1 MPWEAIKYV
10 TSGFTLIAFLALA
23 ALFVYQHYVRTP
35 ERLIR
40 LVNPDKRYPLVKR
53 ELEDQSGA
61 RKFRITATV
70 LGAIFCISLIGAISS
85 FQAAGPTGRPSE
97 KTSVEKAAVRTD
109 PLPAP
114 PTGPT
119 GPAGSTVAAPV
130 PKTVL
135 LHEVHISVY
144 DGREQPRFVVD
155 RKPATAGEYESGV
168 ASFRLPEG
176 HHEISADY
184 PDRTCTANFL
194 VPAASLIAAQ
204 CSLK

>member
-10 TSGFTLIAFLALA
+10 TSGFTLVAFLALA

-40 LVNPDKRYPLVKR
+40 LVDPDKRYPLVKR
-53 ELEDQSGA
+53 ELEDQAGA
-61 RKFRITATV
+61 RKFRMTTTV
-70 LGAIFCISLIGAISS
+70 LGAIFFVSLIGAISS
-85 FQAAGPTGRPSE
+85 FQADSSKRQTTE
-97 KTSVEKAAVRTD
+97 KTGVRTD
-109 PLPAP
+109 PLPSP
-114 PTGPT
+114 STVPT
-119 GPAGSTVAAPV
+119 GPAVAADAPKPV
-130 PKTVL
+130 LPRTAL

-144 DGREQPRFVVD
+144 DGREQPRFAID

-168 ASFRLPEG
+168 ASFRLPAG
-176 HHEISADY
+176 PHEIIAEYS
-184 PDRTCTANFL
+184 DRTCTATFL